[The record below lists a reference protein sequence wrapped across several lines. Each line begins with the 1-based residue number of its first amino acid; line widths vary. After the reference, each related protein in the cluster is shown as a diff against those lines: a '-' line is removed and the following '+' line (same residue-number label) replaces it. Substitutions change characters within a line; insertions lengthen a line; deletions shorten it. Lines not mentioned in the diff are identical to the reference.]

1 MAAFFKRQMSI
12 ISRLLLPLLVSCRE
26 HLDVCLQGAVNLTVS
41 MCALQVL
48 SCATALPEPDSTQR
62 PPLDVGLVQQLHGL

>member
-12 ISRLLLPLLVSCRE
+12 ISRFLLPLLVSRE

-48 SCATALPEPDSTQR
+48 SCAIALPEPDSTQR